1 MGIFLLVICFFLMLQ
16 YLFKK
21 KQDFWRESLF
31 GQLSEDPN
39 AVDLARLALKFGKCV
54 FRISSQGDM
63 LDKS

>member
-1 MGIFLLVICFFLMLQ
+1 MGIFLLVICFFLMLSFQ
-16 YLFKK
+16 KK
-21 KQDFWRESLF
+21 NRTFGESLF

-39 AVDLARLALKFGKCV
+39 AVDLARLAWKFGKCV